1 MARRYTITA
10 VCVLICRVGP
20 DALLGANRDEHYDRP
35 FSGVRRW
42 DADDPGGPAVSP
54 AVSPA
59 GDTAFWAPRDD
70 TEGGTWI
77 GINERGLVAAI
88 TNLSREKAEEGRA
101 SRGHL
106 VAGCLGRADL
116 ADARRFLDTELSGA
130 ARNPCQIL
138 LMQGERA
145 EVCVIQP
152 GGHHWEVLDPGV
164 HVLSNLHDT
173 DEIRFELSE
182 GFNLADLRPLLS
194 DRRKSLPRDF
204 AVNKDA
210 GWRGTVASTL
220 IDPGKELWFAGGKPD
235 EVEYERFADYPGG

>member
-42 DADDPGGPAVSP
+42 VPDDFS
-54 AVSPA
+54 
-59 GDTAFWAPRDD
+59 GDFSGVPFWAPRDD

-77 GINERGLVAAI
+77 GVNERGLIAAI
-88 TNLSREKAEEGRA
+88 TNLSRLKSEEGRE

-106 VAGCLGRADL
+106 VAGCLGRTDL
-116 ADARRFLDTELSGA
+116 DAARRFLDGELSGEP
-130 ARNPCQIL
+130 RNPCQIL

-145 EVCVIQP
+145 EVCVIRP
-152 GGHHWEVLDPGV
+152 DGHEWQILEPGV

-173 DEIRFELSE
+173 DEIRFDLRE
-182 GFNLADLRPLLS
+182 GFGLDDLRPLLA
-194 DRRKSLPRDF
+194 DRRKTLPRDV

-210 GWRGTVASTL
+210 CWRGTVASTL

-235 EVEYERFADYPGG
+235 EVAYERFAGYPGGP